1 MDDPADDASIVL
13 PLRPGVDHRKM
24 RRERRKLF
32 IRQPKIVRH
41 ESSPPYGLESRQ
53 ITQINWVHTLMKT
66 RQFASRDLA
75 MARNAK
81 AGFRVVL
88 TWQDIEE
95 ITKGMAA
102 ENHEG
107 ALRVQRALNVAAAIG
122 DLLKNSN

>member
-1 MDDPADDASIVL
+1 
-13 PLRPGVDHRKM
+13 
-24 RRERRKLF
+24 
-32 IRQPKIVRH
+32 
-41 ESSPPYGLESRQ
+41 
-53 ITQINWVHTLMKT
+53 
-66 RQFASRDLA
+66 